1 MKPKNTPDRGN
12 SAASR
17 DIAYHVHGYTN
28 LKKHQQRG
36 PLIITGGSGIRVT
49 DEAGKSYIEGLAG
62 LWCTSL
68 GFQEDRLIEAA
79 TAALKKL
86 PYYHG
91 FAHKTADVTID
102 LAEKLISI
110 APVPM
115 SKVLFA
121 NSGSEA
127 NDLAIKLIWYYN
139 NALGRPE
146 KKKIIS
152 RNRAYHGITVAT
164 GSLTGLAPIHG
175 DFDLPIDRIL
185 HTDCPHFYRGADD
198 AETEEDFATR
208 MAENLENMIIT
219 EGPDTVAAFFAEP
232 VMAAGG
238 VIVPPQTYF
247 GKIQA
252 VLEKY
257 DVLLL
262 ADEVICGFGRTGNL
276 WGSQTFA
283 IKPDMLTCAKALSS
297 AYIPIAALMISEPI
311 YQALVEQSEKLGV
324 FGHGSTYAG
333 HPVAAAVAL
342 ETLKIYEE
350 RYIVE
355 HVRAIGPRFQDGLR
369 QFAGHPLVGEVR
381 GIGLVGALELVQDKE
396 TKESFDAKL
405 GVGAYFQAQAE
416 DAGLIIRAIGDTIAV
431 CPPLIIVEDEID
443 ELLGCLGKALEATKK
458 WVDVNG
464 MAAA

>member
-1 MKPKNTPDRGN
+1 MTDRMN

-28 LKKHQQRG
+28 LKKHEQSG
-36 PLIITGGSGIRVT
+36 PMIITSGSGIRVT
-49 DEAGKSYIEGLAG
+49 DDNGKSYIEGLSG

-68 GFQEDRLIEAA
+68 GFQEERLIEAA
-79 TAALKKL
+79 TAAMKKL

-91 FAHKTADVTID
+91 FAHKTAEVTID

-127 NDLAIKLIWYYN
+127 NDLAIKIIWYYN

-164 GSLTGLAPIHG
+164 GSLTGLPPIHD

-185 HTDCPHFYRGADD
+185 HTDCPHYYRGAEDG
-198 AETEEDFATR
+198 ETEEDFASR
-208 MAENLENMIIT
+208 CAEKLEKMILD

-232 VMAAGG
+232 VMGAGG
-238 VIVPPQTYF
+238 VIVPPATYF
-247 GKIQA
+247 EKIQA
-252 VLEKY
+252 VLKKY

-262 ADEVICGFGRTGNL
+262 ADEVICGFGRTGNM
-276 WGSQTFA
+276 WGSQSLGM
-283 IKPDMLTCAKALSS
+283 KPDMLTCAKALSS

-311 YQALVEQSEKLGV
+311 YQALVQQSKKYGL

-342 ETLKIYEE
+342 ETLTIYEE
-350 RYIVE
+350 RNIVD
-355 HVRAIGPRFQDGLR
+355 HVRAVGPRFQDGLR
-369 QFAGHPLVGEVR
+369 KFADHHLVGEVR
-381 GIGLVGALELVQDKE
+381 GLGLVAAIELVRDKD
-396 TKESFDAKL
+396 TKAPFDAKQ
-405 GVGAYFQAQAE
+405 GVGLYFQARSE
-416 DAGLIIRAIGDTIAV
+416 EEGLIIRPIGDTIAI
-431 CPPLIIVEDEID
+431 CPPLITVEDEID
-443 ELLGCLGKALEATKK
+443 EILGCLKRALDDTAT
-458 WVDVNG
+458 WVQENG
-464 MAAA
+464 LTAA

>member
-1 MKPKNTPDRGN
+1 MTDRMN

-28 LKKHQQRG
+28 LKKHEQSG
-36 PLIITGGSGIRVT
+36 PMIITSGSGIRVT
-49 DEAGKSYIEGLAG
+49 DDNGKSYIEGLSG

-68 GFQEDRLIEAA
+68 GFQEERLIEAA
-79 TAALKKL
+79 TAAMKKL

-91 FAHKTADVTID
+91 FAHKTAEVTID

-127 NDLAIKLIWYYN
+127 NDLAIKIIWYYN

-164 GSLTGLAPIHG
+164 GSLTGLPPIHD

-185 HTDCPHFYRGADD
+185 HTDCPHYYRGAEDG
-198 AETEEDFATR
+198 ETEEDFASR
-208 MAENLENMIIT
+208 CAEKLEKMILD

-232 VMAAGG
+232 VMGAGG
-238 VIVPPQTYF
+238 VIVPPATYF
-247 GKIQA
+247 EKIQT
-252 VLEKY
+252 VLKKY
-257 DVLLL
+257 NVLLL
-262 ADEVICGFGRTGNL
+262 ADEVICGFGRTGNM
-276 WGSQTFA
+276 WGSQSLGM
-283 IKPDMLTCAKALSS
+283 KPDMLTCAKALSS

-311 YQALVEQSEKLGV
+311 YQALVQQSKKFGL

-342 ETLKIYEE
+342 ETLTIYEE
-350 RYIVE
+350 RNIVD
-355 HVRAIGPRFQDGLR
+355 HVRAVGPRFQDGLR
-369 QFAGHPLVGEVR
+369 KFADHHLVGEVR
-381 GIGLVGALELVQDKE
+381 GLGLVAAIELVRDKD
-396 TKESFDAKL
+396 TKAPFDAKQ
-405 GVGAYFQAQAE
+405 GVGLYFQARSE
-416 DAGLIIRAIGDTIAV
+416 EEGLIIRPIGDTIAI
-431 CPPLIIVEDEID
+431 CPPLITVEDEID
-443 ELLGCLGKALEATKK
+443 EILGCLKRALDDTAT
-458 WVDVNG
+458 WVQENG
-464 MAAA
+464 LTAA

>member
-1 MKPKNTPDRGN
+1 MTDRMN

-28 LKKHQQRG
+28 LKKHEQSG
-36 PLIITGGSGIRVT
+36 PMIITSGSGIRVT
-49 DEAGKSYIEGLAG
+49 DDNGKSYIEGLSG

-68 GFQEDRLIEAA
+68 GFQEERLIEAA
-79 TAALKKL
+79 TATMKKL

-91 FAHKTADVTID
+91 FAHKTAEVTID

-127 NDLAIKLIWYYN
+127 NDLAIKIIWYYN

-164 GSLTGLAPIHG
+164 GSLTGLPPIHD

-185 HTDCPHFYRGADD
+185 HTDCPHYYRGAEDG
-198 AETEEDFATR
+198 ETEEDFASR
-208 MAENLENMIIT
+208 CAEKLEKMILD

-232 VMAAGG
+232 VMGAGG
-238 VIVPPQTYF
+238 VIVPPATYF
-247 GKIQA
+247 QKIQA
-252 VLEKY
+252 VLKKY

-262 ADEVICGFGRTGNL
+262 ADEVICGFGRTGNM
-276 WGSQTFA
+276 WGSQSLGM
-283 IKPDMLTCAKALSS
+283 KPDMLTCAKALSS

-311 YQALVEQSEKLGV
+311 YQALVQQSKKFGL

-342 ETLKIYEE
+342 ETLTIYEE
-350 RYIVE
+350 RNIVD
-355 HVRAIGPRFQDGLR
+355 HVRAVGPRFQDGLR
-369 QFAGHPLVGEVR
+369 KFADHHLVGEVR
-381 GIGLVGALELVQDKE
+381 GLGLVAAIELVRDKD
-396 TKESFDAKL
+396 TKAPFDAKQ
-405 GVGAYFQAQAE
+405 GVGLYFQARSE
-416 DAGLIIRAIGDTIAV
+416 EEGLIIRPIGDTIAI
-431 CPPLIIVEDEID
+431 CPPLITVEDEID
-443 ELLGCLGKALEATKK
+443 EILGCLKRALDDTAT
-458 WVDVNG
+458 WVQENG
-464 MAAA
+464 LTAA

>member
-1 MKPKNTPDRGN
+1 MTARMN

-28 LKKHQQRG
+28 LKKHEQSG
-36 PLIITGGSGIRVT
+36 PMIITSGSGIRVT
-49 DEAGKSYIEGLAG
+49 DDNGKSYIEGLSG

-68 GFQEDRLIEAA
+68 GFQEERLIEAA
-79 TAALKKL
+79 TAAMKKL

-91 FAHKTADVTID
+91 FAHKTAEVTID

-127 NDLAIKLIWYYN
+127 NDLAIKIIWYYN

-164 GSLTGLAPIHG
+164 GSLTGLPPIHD

-185 HTDCPHFYRGADD
+185 HTDCPHYYRGAEDG
-198 AETEEDFATR
+198 ETEEDFASR
-208 MAENLENMIIT
+208 CAEKLEKMILD

-232 VMAAGG
+232 VMGAGG
-238 VIVPPQTYF
+238 VIVPPATYF
-247 GKIQA
+247 EKIQT
-252 VLEKY
+252 VLKKY

-262 ADEVICGFGRTGNL
+262 ADEVICGFGRTGNM
-276 WGSQTFA
+276 WGSQSLGM
-283 IKPDMLTCAKALSS
+283 KPDMLTCAKALSS

-311 YQALVEQSEKLGV
+311 YQALVQQSKKFGL

-342 ETLKIYEE
+342 ETLTIYEE
-350 RYIVE
+350 RNIVD
-355 HVRAIGPRFQDGLR
+355 HVRAVGPRFQDGLR
-369 QFAGHPLVGEVR
+369 KFADHHLVGEVR
-381 GIGLVGALELVQDKE
+381 GLGLVAGIELVRDKD
-396 TKESFDAKL
+396 TKAPFDAKQ
-405 GVGAYFQAQAE
+405 GVGLYFQARSE
-416 DAGLIIRAIGDTIAV
+416 EEGLIIRPIGDTIAI
-431 CPPLIIVEDEID
+431 CPPLITVEDEID
-443 ELLGCLGKALEATKK
+443 EILGCLKRALDDTAT
-458 WVDVNG
+458 WVQENG
-464 MAAA
+464 LTAA

>member
-1 MKPKNTPDRGN
+1 MTNRMN

-28 LKKHQQRG
+28 LKKHEQSG
-36 PLIITGGSGIRVT
+36 PMIITSGSGIRVT
-49 DEAGKSYIEGLAG
+49 DDNGKSYIEGLSG

-68 GFQEDRLIEAA
+68 GFQEERLIEAA
-79 TAALKKL
+79 TAAMKKL

-91 FAHKTADVTID
+91 FAHKTTEVTID

-127 NDLAIKLIWYYN
+127 NDLAIKIIWYYN

-164 GSLTGLAPIHG
+164 GSLTGLPPIHD

-185 HTDCPHFYRGADD
+185 HTDCPHYYRGAEDG
-198 AETEEDFATR
+198 ETEEDFASR
-208 MAENLENMIIT
+208 CAEKLEKMILD

-232 VMAAGG
+232 VMGAGG
-238 VIVPPQTYF
+238 VIVPPATYF
-247 GKIQA
+247 EKIQT
-252 VLEKY
+252 VLKKY

-262 ADEVICGFGRTGNL
+262 ADEVICGFGRTGNM
-276 WGSQTFA
+276 WGSQSLGM
-283 IKPDMLTCAKALSS
+283 KPDMLTCAKALSS

-311 YQALVEQSEKLGV
+311 YQALVQQSKKFGL

-342 ETLKIYEE
+342 ETLTIYEE
-350 RYIVE
+350 RNIVD
-355 HVRAIGPRFQDGLR
+355 HVRAVGPRFQDGLR
-369 QFAGHPLVGEVR
+369 KFADHHLVGEVR
-381 GIGLVGALELVQDKE
+381 GLGLVAGIELVRDKD
-396 TKESFDAKL
+396 TKAPFDAKQ
-405 GVGAYFQAQAE
+405 GVGLYFQARSE
-416 DAGLIIRAIGDTIAV
+416 EEGLIIRPIGDTIAI
-431 CPPLIIVEDEID
+431 CPPLITVEDEID
-443 ELLGCLGKALEATKK
+443 EILECLKRALDDTAT
-458 WVDVNG
+458 WVQENG
-464 MAAA
+464 LTAA

>member
-1 MKPKNTPDRGN
+1 MTARMN

-28 LKKHQQRG
+28 LKKHEQSG
-36 PLIITGGSGIRVT
+36 PMIITSGSGIRVT
-49 DEAGKSYIEGLAG
+49 DDNGKSYIEGLSG

-68 GFQEDRLIEAA
+68 GFQEERLIEAA
-79 TAALKKL
+79 TAAMKKL

-91 FAHKTADVTID
+91 FAHKTAEVTID

-127 NDLAIKLIWYYN
+127 NDLAIKIIWYYN

-164 GSLTGLAPIHG
+164 GSLTGLPPIHD

-185 HTDCPHFYRGADD
+185 HTDCPHYYRGAEDG
-198 AETEEDFATR
+198 ETEEDFASR
-208 MAENLENMIIT
+208 CAEKLEKMILD

-232 VMAAGG
+232 VMGAGG
-238 VIVPPQTYF
+238 VIVPPATYF
-247 GKIQA
+247 EKIQT
-252 VLEKY
+252 VLKKY

-262 ADEVICGFGRTGNL
+262 ADEVICGFGRTGNM
-276 WGSQTFA
+276 WGSQSLGM
-283 IKPDMLTCAKALSS
+283 KPDMLTCAKALSS

-311 YQALVEQSEKLGV
+311 YQALVQQSKKFGL
-324 FGHGSTYAG
+324 FGHGSSYAG

-342 ETLKIYEE
+342 ETLTIYEE
-350 RYIVE
+350 RNIVD
-355 HVRAIGPRFQDGLR
+355 HVRAVGPRFQDGLR
-369 QFAGHPLVGEVR
+369 KFADHHLVGEVR
-381 GIGLVGALELVQDKE
+381 GLGLVAGIELVRDKD
-396 TKESFDAKL
+396 TKAPFDANQ
-405 GVGAYFQAQAE
+405 GVGLYFQARSE
-416 DAGLIIRAIGDTIAV
+416 EEGLIIRPIGDTIAI
-431 CPPLIIVEDEID
+431 CPPLITVEDEID
-443 ELLGCLGKALEATKK
+443 EILGCLKRALDDTAT
-458 WVDVNG
+458 WVQENG
-464 MAAA
+464 LTAA

>member
-1 MKPKNTPDRGN
+1 MTDRMN

-28 LKKHQQRG
+28 LKTHEQRG
-36 PLIITGGSGIRVT
+36 PLIITSGSGIRVT
-49 DEAGKSYIEGLAG
+49 DDTGKSYIEGLSG

-68 GFQEDRLIEAA
+68 GFQEDRLVEAA
-79 TAALKKL
+79 TAAMKKL

-91 FAHKTADVTID
+91 FAHKTAEVTID

-127 NDLAIKLIWYYN
+127 NDLAIKVIWYFN

-185 HTDCPHFYRGADD
+185 HTDCPHYYRGAEDG
-198 AETEEDFATR
+198 ETEEKFASR
-208 MAENLENMIIT
+208 CAENLEKMILD

-232 VMAAGG
+232 IMGAGG
-238 VIVPPQTYF
+238 VIVPPATYF
-247 GKIQA
+247 EKIQA
-252 VLEKY
+252 ALKKY

-262 ADEVICGFGRTGNL
+262 ADEVICGFGRTGNM
-276 WGSQTFA
+276 WGTQTLGM
-283 IKPDMLTCAKALSS
+283 KPDMLTCAKALSS

-311 YQALVEQSEKLGV
+311 YQALVQQSEKLGL

-342 ETLKIYEE
+342 ETFKIYEE
-350 RYIVE
+350 RNIVE
-355 HVRAIGPRFQDGLR
+355 HVRTVAPRLQDGLR
-369 QFAGHPLVGEVR
+369 KFAEHPLVGEVR
-381 GIGLVGALELVQDKE
+381 GLGLVAGIELVRDKA
-396 TKESFDAKL
+396 TKAPFDAKQ
-405 GVGAYFQAQAE
+405 GVGLYFQARAE
-416 DAGLIIRAIGDTIAV
+416 EEGLIIRPIGDNIAI
-431 CPPLIIVEDEID
+431 CPPLITVEDEID
-443 ELLGCLGKALEATKK
+443 EILGCLERALNATAT
-458 WVDVNG
+458 WVEENG
-464 MAAA
+464 LTTA

>member
-1 MKPKNTPDRGN
+1 MTDLGN

-28 LKKHQQRG
+28 LKKHQDRG

-49 DEAGKSYIEGLAG
+49 DDTGKSYIEGLAG

-79 TAALKKL
+79 TQAMKTL

-91 FAHKTADVTID
+91 FAHKTPAVTID

-152 RNRAYHGITVAT
+152 RMRAYHGITVAT

-185 HTDCPHFYRGADD
+185 HTDCPHYYRD
-198 AETEEDFATR
+198 AEDGETEEDFATR
-208 MAENLENMIIT
+208 CAENLESMIVA

-232 VMAAGG
+232 VMGAGG
-238 VIVPPQTYF
+238 VIVPPPTYF
-247 GKIQA
+247 EKIQA
-252 VLEKY
+252 VLKKY
-257 DVLLL
+257 DVLML
-262 ADEVICGFGRTGNL
+262 ADEVICGFGRTGNM
-276 WGSQTFA
+276 WGTQTFGM
-283 IKPDMLTCAKALSS
+283 KPDMITCAKALSS
-297 AYIPIAALMISEPI
+297 AYIPIAALMVSEPI
-311 YQALVEQSEKLGV
+311 YQALVLQSEKLGL
-324 FGHGSTYAG
+324 FGHGSTYGG
-333 HPVAAAVAL
+333 HPVASAVAL
-342 ETLKIYEE
+342 ETLNIYED
-350 RYIVE
+350 RGIVD
-355 HVRAIGPRFQDGLR
+355 HVRAVGPRLQEGLR
-369 QFAGHPLVGEVR
+369 KFADHPLVGEAR
-381 GIGLVGALELVQDKE
+381 GIGLVGALELVRDKAS
-396 TKESFDAKL
+396 KEAFEAKL
-405 GVGAYFQAQAE
+405 GLGAHFQDQAE
-416 DAGLIIRAIGDTIAV
+416 QEGLIIRAIGDTIAV
-431 CPPLIIVEDEID
+431 CPPLIIVDEEID
-443 ELLGCLGKALEATKK
+443 ELLGCLGRALDSTLK
-458 WVDVNG
+458 WVRENG
-464 MAAA
+464 LTAA

>member
-1 MKPKNTPDRGN
+1 MTDRMN

-28 LKKHQQRG
+28 LKKHEQSG
-36 PLIITGGSGIRVT
+36 PMIITSGSGIRVT
-49 DEAGKSYIEGLAG
+49 DDNGKSYIEGLSG

-68 GFQEDRLIEAA
+68 GFQEERLIEAA
-79 TAALKKL
+79 TATMKKL

-91 FAHKTADVTID
+91 FAHKTAEVTID

-127 NDLAIKLIWYYN
+127 NDLAIKIIWYYN

-164 GSLTGLAPIHG
+164 GSLTGLPPIHG

-185 HTDCPHFYRGADD
+185 HTDCPHYYRGAEDG
-198 AETEEDFATR
+198 ETEEDFASR
-208 MAENLENMIIT
+208 CAEKLEKMILD

-232 VMAAGG
+232 VMGAGG
-238 VIVPPQTYF
+238 VIVPPATYF
-247 GKIQA
+247 QKIQA
-252 VLEKY
+252 VLKKY

-262 ADEVICGFGRTGNL
+262 AVEVICGFGRTGNM
-276 WGSQTFA
+276 WGSQSLGM
-283 IKPDMLTCAKALSS
+283 KPDMLTCAKALSS

-311 YQALVEQSEKLGV
+311 YQALVQQSKKFGL

-342 ETLKIYEE
+342 ETLTIYEE
-350 RYIVE
+350 RNIVD
-355 HVRAIGPRFQDGLR
+355 HVRAVGPRFQDGLR
-369 QFAGHPLVGEVR
+369 KFADHHLVGEVR
-381 GIGLVGALELVQDKE
+381 GLGLVAAIELVRDKD
-396 TKESFDAKL
+396 TKAPFNAKQ
-405 GVGAYFQAQAE
+405 GVGLYFQARSE
-416 DAGLIIRAIGDTIAV
+416 EEGLIIRPIGDTIAI
-431 CPPLIIVEDEID
+431 CPPLITVEDEID
-443 ELLGCLGKALEATKK
+443 EILGCLKRALDDTAT
-458 WVDVNG
+458 WVQENG
-464 MAAA
+464 LTAA

>member
-1 MKPKNTPDRGN
+1 MTNRMN

-28 LKKHQQRG
+28 LKKHEQSG
-36 PLIITGGSGIRVT
+36 PMIITSGSGIRVT
-49 DEAGKSYIEGLAG
+49 DDNGKSYIEGLSG

-68 GFQEDRLIEAA
+68 GFQEERLIEAA
-79 TAALKKL
+79 TAAMKKL

-91 FAHKTADVTID
+91 FAHKTAEVTID

-127 NDLAIKLIWYYN
+127 NDLAIKIIWYYN

-164 GSLTGLAPIHG
+164 GSLTGLPPIHD

-185 HTDCPHFYRGADD
+185 HTDCPHYYRGAEDG
-198 AETEEDFATR
+198 ETEEDFASR
-208 MAENLENMIIT
+208 CAEKLEKMILD

-232 VMAAGG
+232 VMGAGG
-238 VIVPPQTYF
+238 VIVPPATYF
-247 GKIQA
+247 EKIQT
-252 VLEKY
+252 VLKKY

-262 ADEVICGFGRTGNL
+262 ADEVICGFGRTGNM
-276 WGSQTFA
+276 WGSQSLGM
-283 IKPDMLTCAKALSS
+283 KPDMLTCAKALSS

-311 YQALVEQSEKLGV
+311 YQALVQQSKKFGL

-342 ETLKIYEE
+342 ETLTIYEE
-350 RYIVE
+350 RNIVD
-355 HVRAIGPRFQDGLR
+355 HVRAVGPRFQDGLR
-369 QFAGHPLVGEVR
+369 KFADHHLVGEVR
-381 GIGLVGALELVQDKE
+381 GLGLVAAIKLVRDKDP
-396 TKESFDAKL
+396 KAPFDAKQ
-405 GVGAYFQAQAE
+405 GVGLYFQARCA
-416 DAGLIIRAIGDTIAV
+416 
-431 CPPLIIVEDEID
+431 
-443 ELLGCLGKALEATKK
+443 
-458 WVDVNG
+458 
-464 MAAA
+464 

>member
-1 MKPKNTPDRGN
+1 MTDRMN

-28 LKKHQQRG
+28 LKKHEQSG
-36 PLIITGGSGIRVT
+36 PMIITSGSGIRVT
-49 DEAGKSYIEGLAG
+49 DDNGKSYIEGLSG

-68 GFQEDRLIEAA
+68 GFQEERLIEAA
-79 TAALKKL
+79 TAAMKKL

-91 FAHKTADVTID
+91 FAHKTAEVTID

-127 NDLAIKLIWYYN
+127 NDLAIKIIWYYN

-164 GSLTGLAPIHG
+164 GSLTGLPPIHG

-185 HTDCPHFYRGADD
+185 HTDCPHYYRGAEDG
-198 AETEEDFATR
+198 ETEEDFASR
-208 MAENLENMIIT
+208 CAEKLEKMILD

-232 VMAAGG
+232 VMGAGG
-238 VIVPPQTYF
+238 VIVPPATYF
-247 GKIQA
+247 EKIQA
-252 VLEKY
+252 VLKKY

-262 ADEVICGFGRTGNL
+262 ADEVICGFGRTGNM
-276 WGSQTFA
+276 WGSQSLGM
-283 IKPDMLTCAKALSS
+283 KPDMLTCAKALSS

-311 YQALVEQSEKLGV
+311 YQALVQQSKKFGL

-342 ETLKIYEE
+342 ETLTIYEE
-350 RYIVE
+350 RNIVD
-355 HVRAIGPRFQDGLR
+355 HVRAVGPRFQDGLR
-369 QFAGHPLVGEVR
+369 KFADHHLVGEVR
-381 GIGLVGALELVQDKE
+381 GLGLVAAIELVRDKD
-396 TKESFDAKL
+396 TKAPFDAKQ
-405 GVGAYFQAQAE
+405 GVGLYFQARSE
-416 DAGLIIRAIGDTIAV
+416 EEGLIIRPIGDTIAI
-431 CPPLIIVEDEID
+431 CPPLITVEDEID
-443 ELLGCLGKALEATKK
+443 EILGCLKRALDDTAT
-458 WVDVNG
+458 WVQENG
-464 MAAA
+464 LTAA

>member
-1 MKPKNTPDRGN
+1 MTDRMN

-28 LKKHQQRG
+28 LKKHEQSG
-36 PLIITGGSGIRVT
+36 PMIITSGSGIRVT
-49 DEAGKSYIEGLAG
+49 DDNGKSYIEGLSG

-68 GFQEDRLIEAA
+68 GFQEERLIEAA
-79 TAALKKL
+79 TAAMKKL

-91 FAHKTADVTID
+91 FAHKTAEVTID

-127 NDLAIKLIWYYN
+127 NDLAIKIIWYYN

-164 GSLTGLAPIHG
+164 GSLTGLPPIHD

-185 HTDCPHFYRGADD
+185 HTDCPHYYRGAEDG
-198 AETEEDFATR
+198 ETEEDFASR
-208 MAENLENMIIT
+208 CAEKLEKMILD

-232 VMAAGG
+232 VMGAGG
-238 VIVPPQTYF
+238 VIVPPATYF
-247 GKIQA
+247 EKIQA
-252 VLEKY
+252 VLKKY

-262 ADEVICGFGRTGNL
+262 ADEVICGFGRTGNM
-276 WGSQTFA
+276 WGSQSLGM
-283 IKPDMLTCAKALSS
+283 KPDMLTCAKALSS

-311 YQALVEQSEKLGV
+311 YQALVQQSKKFGL

-342 ETLKIYEE
+342 ETLTIYEE
-350 RYIVE
+350 RNIVD
-355 HVRAIGPRFQDGLR
+355 HVRAVGPRFQDGLR
-369 QFAGHPLVGEVR
+369 KFADHHLVGEVR
-381 GIGLVGALELVQDKE
+381 GLGLVAGIELVRDKD
-396 TKESFDAKL
+396 TKAPFDAKQ
-405 GVGAYFQAQAE
+405 GVGLYFQARSE
-416 DAGLIIRAIGDTIAV
+416 EEGLIIRPIGDTIAI
-431 CPPLIIVEDEID
+431 CPPLITVEDEID
-443 ELLGCLGKALEATKK
+443 EILGCLKRALDDTAT
-458 WVDVNG
+458 WVQENG
-464 MAAA
+464 LTAA

>member
-1 MKPKNTPDRGN
+1 MTDRMN

-28 LKKHQQRG
+28 LKKHEQSG
-36 PLIITGGSGIRVT
+36 PMIITSGSGIRVT
-49 DEAGKSYIEGLAG
+49 DDNGKSYIEGLSG

-68 GFQEDRLIEAA
+68 GFQEERLIEAA
-79 TAALKKL
+79 TAAMKKL

-91 FAHKTADVTID
+91 FAHKTAEVTID

-127 NDLAIKLIWYYN
+127 NDLAIKIIWYYN

-164 GSLTGLAPIHG
+164 GSLTGLPPIHD

-185 HTDCPHFYRGADD
+185 HTDCPHYYRGAEDG
-198 AETEEDFATR
+198 ETEEDFASR
-208 MAENLENMIIT
+208 CAEKLEKMILD

-232 VMAAGG
+232 VMGAGG
-238 VIVPPQTYF
+238 VIVPPATYF
-247 GKIQA
+247 EKIQA
-252 VLEKY
+252 VLKKY

-262 ADEVICGFGRTGNL
+262 ADEVICGFGRTGNM
-276 WGSQTFA
+276 WGSQSLGM
-283 IKPDMLTCAKALSS
+283 KPDMLTCAKALSS

-311 YQALVEQSEKLGV
+311 YQALVQQSKKFGL

-342 ETLKIYEE
+342 ETLTIYEE
-350 RYIVE
+350 RNIVD
-355 HVRAIGPRFQDGLR
+355 HVRAVGPRFQDGLR
-369 QFAGHPLVGEVR
+369 KFANHHLVGEVR
-381 GIGLVGALELVQDKE
+381 GLGLVAAIELVRDKD
-396 TKESFDAKL
+396 TKAPFDAKQGIGL
-405 GVGAYFQAQAE
+405 YFQARSE
-416 DAGLIIRAIGDTIAV
+416 EEGLIIRPIGDTIAI
-431 CPPLIIVEDEID
+431 CPPLITVEDEID
-443 ELLGCLGKALEATKK
+443 EILGCLKRALDDTAT
-458 WVDVNG
+458 WVQENG
-464 MAAA
+464 LTAA

>member
-1 MKPKNTPDRGN
+1 MTDRMN

-28 LKKHQQRG
+28 LKKHEQSG
-36 PLIITGGSGIRVT
+36 PMIITSGSGIRVT
-49 DEAGKSYIEGLAG
+49 DDNGKSYIEGLSG

-68 GFQEDRLIEAA
+68 GFQEERLIEAA
-79 TAALKKL
+79 TAAMKKL

-91 FAHKTADVTID
+91 FAHKTAEVTID

-127 NDLAIKLIWYYN
+127 NDLAIKIIWYYN

-164 GSLTGLAPIHG
+164 GSLTGLPPIHD

-185 HTDCPHFYRGADD
+185 HTDCPHYYRGAEDG
-198 AETEEDFATR
+198 ETEEDFASR
-208 MAENLENMIIT
+208 CAEKLEKMILD

-232 VMAAGG
+232 VMGAGG
-238 VIVPPQTYF
+238 VIVPPATYF
-247 GKIQA
+247 EKIQA
-252 VLEKY
+252 VLKKY

-262 ADEVICGFGRTGNL
+262 ADEAICGFGRTGNM
-276 WGSQTFA
+276 WGSQSLGM
-283 IKPDMLTCAKALSS
+283 KPDMLTCAKALSS

-311 YQALVEQSEKLGV
+311 YQALVQQSKKFGL

-342 ETLKIYEE
+342 ETLTIYEE
-350 RYIVE
+350 RNIVD
-355 HVRAIGPRFQDGLR
+355 HVRTVGPRFQDGL
-369 QFAGHPLVGEVR
+369 QNFSDHHLVGEVR
-381 GIGLVGALELVQDKE
+381 GLGLVAAIELVRDKD
-396 TKESFDAKL
+396 TKAPFDAKQ
-405 GVGAYFQAQAE
+405 GVGLYFQARSE
-416 DAGLIIRAIGDTIAV
+416 EEGLIIRPIGDTIAI
-431 CPPLIIVEDEID
+431 CPPLITVEDEID
-443 ELLGCLGKALEATKK
+443 EILGCLKRALDDTAT
-458 WVDVNG
+458 WVQENG
-464 MAAA
+464 LTAA

>member
-1 MKPKNTPDRGN
+1 MTDRMN

-28 LKKHQQRG
+28 LKKHEQSG
-36 PLIITGGSGIRVT
+36 PMIITSGSGIRVT
-49 DEAGKSYIEGLAG
+49 DDNGKSYIEGLSG

-68 GFQEDRLIEAA
+68 GFQEERLIEAA
-79 TAALKKL
+79 TAAMKKL

-91 FAHKTADVTID
+91 FAHKTAEVTID

-127 NDLAIKLIWYYN
+127 NDLAIKIIWYYN

-164 GSLTGLAPIHG
+164 GSLTGLPPIHD

-185 HTDCPHFYRGADD
+185 HTDCPHYYRGAEDG
-198 AETEEDFATR
+198 ETEEDFASR
-208 MAENLENMIIT
+208 CAEKLEKMILD

-232 VMAAGG
+232 VMGAGG
-238 VIVPPQTYF
+238 VIVPPATYF
-247 GKIQA
+247 EKIQA
-252 VLEKY
+252 VLKKY

-262 ADEVICGFGRTGNL
+262 ADEVICGFGRTGNM
-276 WGSQTFA
+276 WGSQSLGM
-283 IKPDMLTCAKALSS
+283 KPDMLTCAKALSS

-311 YQALVEQSEKLGV
+311 YQALVQQSKKFGL

-342 ETLKIYEE
+342 ETLTIYEE
-350 RYIVE
+350 RNIVD
-355 HVRAIGPRFQDGLR
+355 HVRTVGPRFQDGLR
-369 QFAGHPLVGEVR
+369 KFADHHLVGEVR
-381 GIGLVGALELVQDKE
+381 GLGLVAAIELVRDKD
-396 TKESFDAKL
+396 TKAPFDAKQ
-405 GVGAYFQAQAE
+405 GVGLYFQARSE
-416 DAGLIIRAIGDTIAV
+416 EEGLIIRPIGDTIAI
-431 CPPLIIVEDEID
+431 CPPLITVEDEID
-443 ELLGCLGKALEATKK
+443 EILGCLKRALDDTAT
-458 WVDVNG
+458 WVQENG
-464 MAAA
+464 LTAA

>member
-1 MKPKNTPDRGN
+1 MTDRMN

-28 LKKHQQRG
+28 LKTHEQRG
-36 PLIITGGSGIRVT
+36 PLIITSGSGIRVT
-49 DEAGKSYIEGLAG
+49 DDTGKSYIEGLSG

-68 GFQEDRLIEAA
+68 GFQEDRLVEAA
-79 TAALKKL
+79 TAAMKKL

-91 FAHKTADVTID
+91 FAHKTAEVTID

-127 NDLAIKLIWYYN
+127 NDLAIKVIWYFN

-185 HTDCPHFYRGADD
+185 HTDCPHYYRGAEDG
-198 AETEEDFATR
+198 ETEEEFASR
-208 MAENLENMIIT
+208 CAENLEKMILD

-232 VMAAGG
+232 LMGAGG
-238 VIVPPQTYF
+238 VIVPPATYF
-247 GKIQA
+247 EKIQA
-252 VLEKY
+252 ALKKY

-262 ADEVICGFGRTGNL
+262 ADEVICGFGRTGNM
-276 WGSQTFA
+276 WGTQTLGM
-283 IKPDMLTCAKALSS
+283 KPDMLTCAKALSS

-311 YQALVEQSEKLGV
+311 YQALVQQSEKLGL

-350 RYIVE
+350 RNIVE
-355 HVRAIGPRFQDGLR
+355 HVRTVAPRLQDGLR
-369 QFAGHPLVGEVR
+369 KFAEHPLVGEVR
-381 GIGLVGALELVQDKE
+381 GLGLVAGIELVRDKA
-396 TKESFDAKL
+396 TKAPFDAKQ
-405 GVGAYFQAQAE
+405 GVGLYFQARAE
-416 DAGLIIRAIGDTIAV
+416 EEGLIIRPIGDNIAI
-431 CPPLIIVEDEID
+431 CPPLITVEDEID
-443 ELLGCLGKALEATKK
+443 EILGCLERALNATAT
-458 WVDVNG
+458 WVEENG
-464 MAAA
+464 LTTA